1 MSSGEA
7 KKNRNKTVAS
17 ALMTSFGGANDM
29 NPCPDKIQIPAN

>member
-17 ALMTSFGGANDM
+17 ALINSFDGANYI
-29 NPCPDKIQIPAN
+29 NPCPDQIHVN